1 MGIDGFSLSNLNL
14 NLNKTSAAMA
24 SEADVIALQ
33 GNESQIK
40 SIDGTSKKQKAARK
54 DKDSGFGGTVI
65 LPGDAEELKTP
76 QKKKK
81 LQEKKIDLSDEE
93 LEKYHFRLNKE
104 HMIEIFDSDT
114 DEIIRTITPEDA
126 AIVLMNIS
134 EVPGI
139 IFNKKI

>member
-24 SEADVIALQ
+24 SEADVLALQ

-40 SIDGTSKKQKAARK
+40 SVDGSSKKQKAARK
-54 DKDSGFGGTVI
+54 DKDAGFGGTVI
-65 LPGDAEELKTP
+65 LPGDEEAFE
-76 QKKKK
+76 QKETKNNSPD
-81 LQEKKIDLSDEE
+81 KKIEISAEE

-104 HMIEIFDSDT
+104 HMIEIFDSLT
-114 DEIIRTITPEDA
+114 NEIVRTITPEDA
-126 AIVLMNIS
+126 AAVLINIT

-139 IFNKKI
+139 FFNKKI